1 MRGDLKVG
9 TWAEIDDGCPVTYT
23 FDGDD
28 NVELH
33 MGDRRDGF
41 QMIFT
46 RPALERL
53 VLVASKALA
62 DVRAATPRSGGPAV
76 G

>member
-28 NVELH
+28 NVSC
-33 MGDRRDGF
+33 
-41 QMIFT
+41 T
-46 RPALERL
+46 W
-53 VLVASKALA
+53 
-62 DVRAATPRSGGPAV
+62 ATGATGSR
-76 G
+76 

>member
-33 MGDRRDGF
+33 VGDRCDGF

-46 RPALERL
+46 PPALERF
-53 VLVASKALA
+53 VLVAAKALA
-62 DVRAATPRSGGPAV
+62 DLRSATPRSGGPAV
-76 G
+76 V